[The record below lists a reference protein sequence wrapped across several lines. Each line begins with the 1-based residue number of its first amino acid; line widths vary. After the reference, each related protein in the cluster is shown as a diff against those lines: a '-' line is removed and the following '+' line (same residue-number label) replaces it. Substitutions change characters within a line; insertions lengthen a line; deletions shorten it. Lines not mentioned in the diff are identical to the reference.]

1 MANGRGGQAAVQSVE
16 LASTGVATG
25 LFIAAAAANAVPV
38 GGQIAAAGLAIAAG
52 LMKAFVGKK
61 QKREAERRAQATAQ
75 RKQNVADVGQ
85 SIGGGQ
91 AMLGGGVPQQQM
103 QQQGPTNVQQPQA
116 PVYDNY
122 NSPGAAPT
130 VTPQRL
136 GNG

>member
-1 MANGRGGQAAVQSVE
+1 MANGRGGQAATQSVE

-61 QKREAERRAQATAQ
+61 QERQSQRDAQGMAQ

-85 SIGGGQ
+85 PIGGGQ
-91 AMLGGGVPQQQM
+91 AMMGGGVPQQS
-103 QQQGPTNVQQPQA
+103 QQPTTDFQQPQA
-116 PVYDNY
+116 PVY
-122 NSPGAAPT
+122 NSSET
-130 VTPQRL
+130 SPQRL

>member
-1 MANGRGGQAAVQSVE
+1 MANGRGGQAATQSVE

-25 LFIAAAAANAVPV
+25 LFIAAAAANAVPI
-38 GGQIAAAGLAIAAG
+38 GGQIAAAGLAVAAG

-61 QKREAERRAQATAQ
+61 QERQAQQDAQNTAQ

-91 AMLGGGVPQQQM
+91 AVMGGGMPQQS
-103 QQQGPTNVQQPQA
+103 QQATTNFQQPQA

-122 NSPGAAPT
+122 NSSGAAPT